1 MLAEIGFTEFLSAV
15 ALVVGYLT
23 CFGLWW
29 FVFRK
34 GGEDDDER

>member
-1 MLAEIGFTEFLSAV
+1 MLAQIGFTELLSAV

-23 CFGLWW
+23 LFGLWW
-29 FVFRK
+29 FVFRN